1 MKQLPS
7 SETLNIPGPAGNL
20 ETVIEHPAKPIGNT
34 VAIICHPH
42 PLHSGTM
49 TNKVVTTLV
58 RACQQLGIIAI
69 RFNFRG
75 VGQSEGHYDNAV
87 GEQDDLKAVIA
98 WAKKSYPNCKLWLA
112 GFSFG
117 SYIASKVASEMHVEQ
132 LITIAPPII
141 RFDFHSL
148 PPLNCPWLIAQGELD
163 DVVPAQKVIDWLKTR
178 SENFQLIRMP
188 DAGHYFHGKLIEL
201 RDSVIKELTLNSH

>member
-1 MKQLPS
+1 MTQFA
-7 SETLNIPGPAGNL
+7 TLESLSIPGPAGNL
-20 ETVIEHPAKPIGNT
+20 ETVIEHPAKPIENT

-42 PLHSGTM
+42 PLHGGTM

-58 RACQQLGIIAI
+58 RACQQLGVIAI

-75 VGQSEGHYDNAV
+75 VGQSEGQYDNAI
-87 GEQDDLKAVIA
+87 GEQEDLKAVIA
-98 WAKKSYPNCKLWLA
+98 WAKKKYPDCKLWLA

-117 SYIASKVASEMHVEQ
+117 SYIAAKEASEIPVEQ
-132 LITIAPPII
+132 LITIAPPIN
-141 RFDFHSL
+141 RFDIRSL
-148 PPLNCPWLIAQGELD
+148 PSLNCPWLIAQGDLD
-163 DVVPAQKVIDWLKTR
+163 EVFPAQEVFDWLETR

-201 RDSVIKELTLNSH
+201 RDSIIEKLTLNSR